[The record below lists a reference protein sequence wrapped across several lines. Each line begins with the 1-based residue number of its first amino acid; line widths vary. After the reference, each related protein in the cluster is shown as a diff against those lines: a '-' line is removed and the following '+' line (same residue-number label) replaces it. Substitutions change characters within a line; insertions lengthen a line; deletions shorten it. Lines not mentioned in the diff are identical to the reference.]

1 MEYLVNTKSLQL
13 GKETHSVST
22 QRSTAVCSSH
32 PSQVKET
39 ALVGAQIVL
48 AVLERGQQVLQQDP
62 DPRCLEWV
70 GGRFHSKVGNPRG
83 QLLQGSKAV
92 LEQFQGDG
100 GGGPIHQTHR
110 IAPHRWQ

>member
-62 DPRCLEWV
+62 DPWCLERV
-70 GGRFHSKVGNPRG
+70 GGCLHAEVGDPRG

-100 GGGPIHQTHR
+100 GSGQWGHQSDAT
-110 IAPHRWQ
+110 A